1 MVQFNQL
8 KINLDDEDHDQDVV
22 EDLKE
27 KIVEEVVE
35 SLEDP
40 TVEGERF
47 LLLSETVEQ
56 MAGNRAHLAEAV
68 YLSKYLNRT
77 LILPNVEN
85 SGLGIDRKYR
95 FSTYFN
101 VSTLQGYHE
110 KLIEYPDFLAKYT
123 GSEFST
129 TFVCIGDANG
139 RARPLCQN
147 KFNERLP
154 HYPPF
159 WYFPDSL
166 NQKGMNCRISHY
178 LSIQNRPICASKVKG
193 LKE

>member
-8 KINLDDEDHDQDVV
+8 TVDEDDEDHDQDVV

-27 KIVEEVVE
+27 STLRKVVE
-35 SLEDP
+35 LFEDP

-95 FSTYFN
+95 FSML
-101 VSTLQGYHE
+101 VCSTNRG
-110 KLIEYPDFLAKYT
+110 PLA
-123 GSEFST
+123 SS
-129 TFVCIGDANG
+129 
-139 RARPLCQN
+139 
-147 KFNERLP
+147 RLP
-154 HYPPF
+154 H
-159 WYFPDSL
+159 SL
-166 NQKGMNCRISHY
+166 DRERPLFNIQVFYDNVSLPIQCRFSKQGYYSSVRRY
-178 LSIQNRPICASKVKG
+178 LQHWWRTWAP
-193 LKE
+193 